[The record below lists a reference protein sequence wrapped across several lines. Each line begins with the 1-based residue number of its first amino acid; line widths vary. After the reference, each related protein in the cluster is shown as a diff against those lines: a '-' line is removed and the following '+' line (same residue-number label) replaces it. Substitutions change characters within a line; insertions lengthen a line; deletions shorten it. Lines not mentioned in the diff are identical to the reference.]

1 MQKYGLKVYIRDPSS
16 YTPILNEYSNGIPK
30 SLMLG
35 RDNDENKRQIA
46 QFSPQDAEIFDK
58 YETFL
63 SEIGSSTI
71 DRFNII

>member
-1 MQKYGLKVYIRDPSS
+1 MYIRDPSS

-35 RDNDENKRQIA
+35 RDDDENKRQIA
-46 QFSPQDAEIFDK
+46 QFSHRDAEIFDK

-63 SEIGSSTI
+63 AEIGSSTI
-71 DRFNII
+71 DTLSILVSGS